1 MANLPQRGEHDCRG
15 GVIAAAIA
23 VILVFSAIK
32 AGFDTGF
39 FDFWISFFQAITEG
53 GL

>member
-1 MANLPQRGEHDCRG
+1 MANLPQRGDRDYRG
-15 GVIAAAIA
+15 GVIAATIT
-23 VILVFSAIK
+23 VILMFSAIK